1 MRSAL
6 DRAFANLA
14 TAFLARHPEVRHE
27 WREVKSRLWGDRV
40 DLVCNPGSPDEV
52 YASLLDWQIA
62 VGIAHGN
69 HDDFEDFGRGL
80 SEEAVATEAFERFV
94 QLLRERGHL
103 VTETER

>member
-1 MRSAL
+1 MKSDL

-14 TAFLARHPEVRHE
+14 TAFFAKHPEVRHE

-40 DLVCNPGSPDEV
+40 DLVCGVGSQNEV

-62 VGIAHGN
+62 VGVTNGD

-80 SEEAVATEAFERFV
+80 SEEALATEAFQRFV

-103 VTETER
+103 AAD